1 MATRTKAET
10 TEAVASTTAEE
21 KVQSVEAQT
30 PPEGSEGC
38 AGIGVLKKAL
48 KKMSKGKFGFDD
60 ISSDNPEV
68 QECCEFV
75 NALKKQVKTLEKDT
89 KYATD
94 GIESGKFDMRVQT
107 LDYKGTFSDI
117 ADNYNY
123 NLDIIMAGIVDMSY
137 IIENITAGNLSTKI
151 TNTYRGSMA
160 ALKDNI
166 NELISKIN
174 EITFD
179 SNLLKDAIESG
190 ELTVRIDLDKYQGD
204 FVKIHQATNDTLG
217 VIEKA
222 LGDVNS
228 TLGVM
233 KGGDFD
239 ARITNDYQGAFD
251 DAKSNVNDFAV
262 TVQAV
267 LQNINTKLTAVSTG
281 NFDSRIEEDY
291 SGEFVKSKTAV
302 NQLCEV
308 MNSMLE
314 KYNQTN
320 NLILEGD
327 SSARVQTEGFEG
339 DYVSMLDIVNNSLKL
354 YGEVVAEAVKSF
366 TGIQGGDFSYRIE
379 GDWKGDFKQI
389 QTASN
394 ELATNLG
401 EIITEVGDTLSSLG
415 EGDLTKQIDS
425 DLPGDFNNI
434 KVSTNEFIDSL
445 TRTVVQIIEGAN
457 QMKLASGEVNN
468 YSMAISTGAEQQAS
482 SLEVTTSAVEEMSGS
497 INETAKNAQKTNEM
511 AEAAASMAIEG
522 GEAVNKTVEAMTTIA
537 DKIKIIEDIVY
548 QTNLLALNAAIEAA
562 RAGEHGKGFAVVAA
576 EVRKLAKRSQIAAGE
591 ISTITTDSL
600 EVSQKAGE
608 LISAV
613 VPQIQE
619 TATLI
624 KDIAT
629 AAKEQDVGI
638 VQITSSMNDLNEVTQ
653 GNAASSQELASASE
667 ELDGQSNTLSELMK
681 FYTVSED
688 DMAQQN
694 FVKTPTHQVA
704 SKKTKTPA
712 PVKVAK
718 KEATVTVKQVAPTIK
733 VESEPVPSDNVVDF
747 GADNSSEEEEL
758 DLKSFDQY

>member
-1 MATRTKAET
+1 
-10 TEAVASTTAEE
+10 
-21 KVQSVEAQT
+21 
-30 PPEGSEGC
+30 
-38 AGIGVLKKAL
+38 
-48 KKMSKGKFGFDD
+48 
-60 ISSDNPEV
+60 
-68 QECCEFV
+68 
-75 NALKKQVKTLEKDT
+75 
-89 KYATD
+89 
-94 GIESGKFDMRVQT
+94 
-107 LDYKGTFSDI
+107 
-117 ADNYNY
+117 
-123 NLDIIMAGIVDMSY
+123 
-137 IIENITAGNLSTKI
+137 
-151 TNTYRGSMA
+151 
-160 ALKDNI
+160 
-166 NELISKIN
+166 
-174 EITFD
+174 
-179 SNLLKDAIESG
+179 
-190 ELTVRIDLDKYQGD
+190 
-204 FVKIHQATNDTLG
+204 
-217 VIEKA
+217 EKA

-228 TLGVM
+228 TLAVM
-233 KGGDFD
+233 KDGDFD
-239 ARITNDYQGAFD
+239 ARITNSYQGAFN
-251 DAKSNVNDFAV
+251 DAKANVNDFAS
-262 TVQAV
+262 TVQEV
-267 LQNINTKLTAVSTG
+267 LQNINTKLLDVSKG
-281 NFDSRIEEDY
+281 KFDSKIDEDY
-291 SGEFVKSKTAV
+291 QGEFIKSKTAV
-302 NQLCEV
+302 NELCDI
-308 MNSMLE
+308 MNSML
-314 KYNQTN
+314 KNYNQTN

-327 SSARVQTEGFEG
+327 SSARVSTEGFEG

-366 TGIQGGDFSYRIE
+366 TGIQSGDFSYRIE

-415 EGDLTKQIDS
+415 AGDLTKQIDME
-425 DLPGDFNNI
+425 LPGDFNNI
-434 KVSTNEFIDSL
+434 KVSTNEFIESL
-445 TRTVVQIIEGAN
+445 TKTVVQIIEGAN

-468 YSMAISTGAEQQAS
+468 YSMEISTGAEQQAT
-482 SLEVTTSAVEEMSGS
+482 SLEITTSAVEEMSGS

-681 FYTVSED
+681 FYTVSDED
-688 DMAQQN
+688 QEKAT
-694 FVKTPTHQVA
+694 VAKTPTHKVTPEKKKAAKSVKVSKKPAAEKTKSVEVEVSKGEA
-704 SKKTKTPA
+704 SKGH
-712 PVKVAK
+712 
-718 KEATVTVKQVAPTIK
+718 
-733 VESEPVPSDNVVDF
+733 SENTANFSPEDK
-747 GADNSSEEEEL
+747 GADEEEL
-758 DLKSFDQY
+758 DLKSFEQY

>member
-1 MATRTKAET
+1 MATKTKTEET
-10 TEAVASTTAEE
+10 VSATEE
-21 KVQSVEAQT
+21 KVESVEATQAPT
-30 PPEGSEGC
+30 QESESC
-38 AGIGVLKKAL
+38 TGIAVLEKAL
-48 KKMSKGKFGFDD
+48 KKMAKGKFNFDD
-60 ISSDNPEV
+60 LETDNPELEASV
-68 QECCEFV
+68 GYI
-75 NALKKQVKTLEKDT
+75 NSLKKQIKNLAKDT
-89 KYATD
+89 KFATD
-94 GIESGKFDMRVQT
+94 GIEQGKFDMRIQT
-107 LDYKGTFSDI
+107 LDYKNTFSDI

-151 TNTYRGSMA
+151 TNTYRGSMSD
-160 ALKDNI
+160 LKDNI

-179 SNLLKDAIESG
+179 SNLLKDAIDAG
-190 ELTVRIDLDKYQGD
+190 ELTVRIDLNKYQGD

-239 ARITNDYQGAFD
+239 ARIENEYQGAFD
-251 DAKSNVNDFAV
+251 DAKANVNDFAS
-262 TVQAV
+262 TVQEV
-267 LQNINTKLTAVSTG
+267 LQNINTKLTDVSKG
-281 NFDSRIEEDY
+281 KFDSKIDEDY
-291 SGEFVKSKTAV
+291 AGEFIKSKTAV

-308 MNSMLE
+308 MTNMLE
-314 KYNQTN
+314 KYNETN

-327 SSARVQTEGFEG
+327 SSARVSTEGFEG

-366 TGIQGGDFSYRIE
+366 TGIQDGDFSYRIE

-401 EIITEVGDTLSSLG
+401 EIITEVGETLSSLG

-434 KVSTNEFIDSL
+434 KVSTNEFIESL
-445 TRTVVQIIEGAN
+445 TKTVVQIIEGAN

-681 FYTVSED
+681 FYTVSEE

-704 SKKTKTPA
+704 QKTNKATKTVKTA
-712 PVKVAK
+712 KKVA
-718 KEATVTVKQVAPTIK
+718 TVSVKQSKAEKTPDLS
-733 VESEPVPSDNVVDF
+733 VEADNVSNFSPEEEAV
-747 GADNSSEEEEL
+747 NEEEL